1 MEVQRMR
8 PRRPRPFRFTVWR
21 ATAALAATVLLL
33 AACGGDGSGDG
44 ATTGTVLH
52 ALIVNASAADVTVS
66 YTGADPADDVTQA
79 TCSADIH
86 NFPLA
91 DPFTLSVDGE
101 VVIDSDADLP
111 DGIPNQGESDLIVR
125 VDIDKDGKASFD
137 KVRPGSDIGKPSKAA
152 YCPTLPS

>member
-8 PRRPRPFRFTVWR
+8 SRLRRPPRSILR
-21 ATAALAATVLLL
+21 AAAALTATVVLL
-33 AACGGDGSGDG
+33 AACGGDGGDG
-44 ATTGTVLH
+44 TTSGAVLH

-66 YTGADPADDVTQA
+66 YTGADAPDVTQK

-91 DPFTLSVDGE
+91 DPFTISVDGKT
-101 VVIDSDADLP
+101 VLDSDADLP

-125 VDIDKDGKASFD
+125 IDIAQDGTASFD
-137 KVRPGSDIGKPSKAA
+137 RVRPGSDIGKPSKAA
-152 YCPTLPS
+152 YCPTLPG